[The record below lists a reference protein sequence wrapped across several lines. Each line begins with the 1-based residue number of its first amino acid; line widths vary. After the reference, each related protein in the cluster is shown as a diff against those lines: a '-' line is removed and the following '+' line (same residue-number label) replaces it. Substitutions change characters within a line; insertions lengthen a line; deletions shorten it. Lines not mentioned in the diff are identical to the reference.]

1 MKTNIGLNFLI
12 YREMFPFALLDA
24 SFLLADLR
32 NRESMEGPI
41 CLRSFFTI
49 SRLAFFSKTSGV
61 HELIVF

>member
-1 MKTNIGLNFLI
+1 MKISIGLNFLI
-12 YREMFPFALLDA
+12 YREMFPFTLLDA
-24 SFLLADLR
+24 SFLLSDFR

-41 CLRSFFTI
+41 CLRSFLAI